1 MFRIAGHL
9 EGDGGSDSEADVEL
23 IRIIHICFSKLP
35 LGILSAAPLP
45 TGYRH
50 LLEIVVWRTGFR
62 QVSHVLRLACL
73 LLFVLNVGSY
83 FLHLAHISNSF
94 FLRYL
99 ASLARRDMRFAMSR
113 LT

>member
-50 LLEIVVWRTGFR
+50 LL
-62 QVSHVLRLACL
+62 
-73 LLFVLNVGSY
+73 
-83 FLHLAHISNSF
+83 
-94 FLRYL
+94 
-99 ASLARRDMRFAMSR
+99 
-113 LT
+113 